1 MLTLTRTRL
10 WQSRLD
16 ALLSERLHTPFAWGS
31 HDCALFAADAIVA
44 VTEVD
49 PAAALRGTYSTEAEA
64 RAILD
69 AAGGLEAIAT
79 EALGPSVPAALAR
92 PGDIGLL
99 DTALGET
106 LVVCLG
112 ERWMA
117 PADDGLKVLRL
128 GHVAQAWRVGE

>member
-16 ALLSERLHTPFAWGS
+16 ALLSERLHQPFAWGV
-31 HDCALFAADAIVA
+31 HDCALFAADAVLA

-49 PAAALRGTYSTEAEA
+49 PAAALRGSYSTEAEA
-64 RAILD
+64 RLIID
-69 AAGGLEAIAT
+69 AAGGLASIAT
-79 EALGPSVPAALAR
+79 EALGEPVAAAMAR

-99 DTALGET
+99 EAGLGET
-106 LVVCLG
+106 LVVCVG
-112 ERWMA
+112 QRWMA